1 MGFIHDACSND
12 AIGLSGLESVMNA
25 QRDGQKEPER
35 EREREREQLQ
45 LYKSRSAFERLSK
58 LPANDTTKGKLSNT
72 Q

>member
-25 QRDGQKEPER
+25 QRDGQNQKEG
-35 EREREREQLQ
+35 EREQLQ

>member
-35 EREREREQLQ
+35 EREREKATTAIQ
-45 LYKSRSAFERLSK
+45 KSFCI
-58 LPANDTTKGKLSNT
+58 
-72 Q
+72 